1 LVDCLPLRM
10 VLDVDV
16 ELPASS
22 LERFPGRFNVKS
34 LFIEDVTLFEVTGD
48 VDSEEML
55 VNVSLFSLDDKS
67 F

>member
-1 LVDCLPLRM
+1 
-10 VLDVDV
+10 V
-16 ELPASS
+16 ELPARS

-34 LFIEDVTLFEVTGD
+34 LFIEDATLFEVTGD